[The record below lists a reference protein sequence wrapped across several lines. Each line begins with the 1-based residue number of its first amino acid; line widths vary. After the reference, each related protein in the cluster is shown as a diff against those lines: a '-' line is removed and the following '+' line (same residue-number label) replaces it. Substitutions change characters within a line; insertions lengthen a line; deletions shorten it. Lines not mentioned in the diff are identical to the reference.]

1 MFKEGFPIAYEA
13 PAYLKKWPSVNN
25 QRLNGKADLTWSSTA
40 RSRNAYGN
48 CLQSR

>member
-1 MFKEGFPIAYEA
+1 MYEEGFPIAYEA

-25 QRLNGKADLTWSSTA
+25 QQLNGKSWSSTA